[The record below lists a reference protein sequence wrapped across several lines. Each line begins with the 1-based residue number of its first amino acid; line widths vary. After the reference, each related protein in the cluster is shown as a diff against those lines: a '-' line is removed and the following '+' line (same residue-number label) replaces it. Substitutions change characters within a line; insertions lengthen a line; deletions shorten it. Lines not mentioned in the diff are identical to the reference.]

1 MSHVCVVGTR
11 GVPNFVG
18 GVETICQK
26 LYPLIR
32 KESPSY
38 KITIITRLPYNQQ
51 KSYQYENVD
60 VKVIRAL
67 KISGFETFFHT
78 FVALCY
84 ARIFITHRKH
94 MPHRNTE
101 IVLALPLSSEN
112 ASLPLLTKR

>member
-38 KITIITRLPYNQQ
+38 KITIITRLPYKQQ
-51 KSYQYENVD
+51 ESYQYEKVD
-60 VKVIRAL
+60 IKVIKAL
-67 KISGFETFFHT
+67 KISGFETFFSYVCRFVLRPYLHT
-78 FVALCY
+78 
-84 ARIFITHRKH
+84 
-94 MPHRNTE
+94 
-101 IVLALPLSSEN
+101 S
-112 ASLPLLTKR
+112 